1 MNSSK
6 FTTLFLLISLLY
18 ISCNNTPGLP
28 PDKVGE
34 QAVRHLINLEFDEAS
49 ALSTE
54 ESLFNLNLVKSG
66 IILAKAASNKFDSV
80 LIDLRQSTIESKILS
95 EKNDSAW
102 VSVNFRNSK
111 NFKSE
116 SGIKLLLLK
125 RSNKWFVNFDSN
137 FLFAQ

>member
-1 MNSSK
+1 MTISK
-6 FTTLFLLISLLY
+6 TSILFLIISV
-18 ISCNNTPGLP
+18 IVFSCNNTPGLP
-28 PDKVGE
+28 PDKVAE
-34 QAVRHLINLEFDEAS
+34 KAVKHLINLEFDDAA

-66 IILAKAASNKFDSV
+66 IVLAKTASSKFDSV
-80 LIDLRQSTIESKILS
+80 LTDLKQSKIESKILS

-102 VSVNFRNSK
+102 VTVNFKNSK
-111 NFKSE
+111 NFKTD

-125 RSNKWFVNFDSN
+125 RSNNWFVNFDSN